1 MILMQS
7 PWVASTSGP
16 LLGSELHSPLSDTDH
31 PHHEEPTNPSVIP
44 AQAGI
49 QRQTATHASLDAL
62 DPRLRGDDKAQEG
75 AKNLIDLALPAL
87 RFSYPEDRSFTLLLR
102 FSSRTRGAG

>member
-1 MILMQS
+1 MQRREVHC
-7 PWVASTSGP
+7 WGRP

-49 QRQTATHASLDAL
+49 QRQTAAHASLDAL
-62 DPRLRGDDKAQEG
+62 DPRLRGDDKAQG
-75 AKNLIDLALPAL
+75 SRKGDN
-87 RFSYPEDRSFTLLLR
+87 TL
-102 FSSRTRGAG
+102 